1 MREKTSKRSMG
12 ENSRGKMKNST
23 PKVSRSRDGVVSRS
37 RDGVREKP
45 ATKTKT
51 SERPRN
57 ETKKLNDQLKVF
69 KEMLIQ
75 KKSSLTHYLKT
86 ELSELEAADKHHLA
100 DLEEM
105 ASDTHDT
112 DSVCEI
118 MAVGAS
124 TIDQIDQAL
133 AKIEEGTYG
142 TCEDCGDQIAFER
155 LEALPFATLCVE
167 CKKRREVLRS

>member
-1 MREKTSKRSMG
+1 MKEKISKRGHTESK
-12 ENSRGKMKNST
+12 GKMKSQG
-23 PKVSRSRDGVVSRS
+23 PKAKPTREIA
-37 RDGVREKP
+37 REKST
-45 ATKTKT
+45 TKPKT
-51 SERPRN
+51 VTERPRSDS
-57 ETKKLNDQLKVF
+57 KRLNDQLKVF
-69 KEMLIQ
+69 KEMLLK
-75 KKSSLTHYLKT
+75 KKSALANYIKA
-86 ELSELEAADKHHLA
+86 ELSELESADKHHLA

-124 TIDQIDQAL
+124 TIDQIDLAL
-133 AKIEEGTYG
+133 AKIEDGTYG
-142 TCEDCGDQIAFER
+142 ECEDCGDHIAFER

>member
-1 MREKTSKRSMG
+1 MKDRTQKRAQSESKAKTKSPSARPARPSKEKTALKAA
-12 ENSRGKMKNST
+12 KA
-23 PKVSRSRDGVVSRS
+23 P
-37 RDGVREKP
+37 
-45 ATKTKT
+45 
-51 SERPRN
+51 ERPRAEPSKRLN
-57 ETKKLNDQLKVF
+57 EHVKTF
-69 KEMLIQ
+69 KETLL
-75 KKSSLTHYLKT
+75 KKKATLAHYLKT

-105 ASDTHDT
+105 ASDTMDT

-118 MAVGAS
+118 MALGAN

-133 AKIEEGTYG
+133 AKIEDGTYG
-142 TCEDCGDQIAFER
+142 VCEDCGEQIAFER